1 MTRTTKAKIRHLE
14 EARESSEVVATLRA
28 LHDLLPVCACHFHH
42 QTKDVPR
49 RPVVPLVPHLEVLD
63 PHLALEGRL
72 LCLRA
77 LIS

>member
-14 EARESSEVVATLRA
+14 EARESSEVVATLRV
-28 LHDLLPVCACHFHH
+28 LHDLLPVFACHFHH

-49 RPVVPLVPHLEVLD
+49 RPAVPPVPLLEVLD
-63 PHLALEGRL
+63 PHLALEDGL
-72 LCLRA
+72 LYLRA